1 MSTSDVKP
9 TRMELIETKRKIKLK
24 SGYKLLKMKR
34 DGLIMEFF
42 ELLPKVKD
50 LRSQL
55 SVLYSDAM
63 EKLAIAVAADGKT
76 ALESAANC
84 LNKAP
89 EVELSSKNIM
99 GVVVPSVEVT
109 AVEKSLEDRGYGLIG
124 TSIRVDE
131 AVHAFEKLSEM
142 IILAAEGE
150 TTMKKL
156 LDEIESTKRRV
167 NALEFKVIPNL
178 EEVAK
183 YISFRLEELEKKAFS
198 VFKTYQRIM
207 DWLIEQ
213 IEDPDKRV
221 RLFKTMVIISQG
233 MVVLGILIFIWLFKV
248 SAFQSI

>member
-9 TRMELIETKRKIKLK
+9 TRMELIETKRKIKLSK

-50 LRSQL
+50 LRGQL
-55 SVLYSDAM
+55 SDLYVDAM

-89 EVELSSKNIM
+89 EVELSSNNIM
-99 GVVVPSVEVT
+99 GVVVPAVKVT
-109 AVEKSLEDRGYGLIG
+109 PVEKSLEDRGYGLVG

-183 YISFRLEELEKKAFS
+183 YISFRLEELERESIFGLK
-198 VFKTYQRIM
+198 RI
-207 DWLIEQ
+207 
-213 IEDPDKRV
+213 K
-221 RLFKTMVIISQG
+221 G
-233 MVVLGILIFIWLFKV
+233 
-248 SAFQSI
+248 

>member
-1 MSTSDVKP
+1 MSIADVKP
-9 TRMELIETKRKIKLK
+9 TRMELIETKRKIKLSK

-50 LRSQL
+50 LRGQL
-55 SVLYSDAM
+55 SELYKDAM
-63 EKLAIAVAADGKT
+63 EKLSIAVAADGKT

-84 LNKAP
+84 LNKPP

-99 GVVVPSVEVT
+99 GVVVPTVKVT
-109 AVEKSLEDRGYGLIG
+109 PVEKSLEDRGYGLVG

-142 IILAAEGE
+142 VILAAEGE

-178 EEVAK
+178 EEIAK
-183 YISFRLEELEKKAFS
+183 YISFRLEELERESIFGLK
-198 VFKTYQRIM
+198 RI
-207 DWLIEQ
+207 
-213 IEDPDKRV
+213 K
-221 RLFKTMVIISQG
+221 G
-233 MVVLGILIFIWLFKV
+233 
-248 SAFQSI
+248 

>member
-1 MSTSDVKP
+1 MSIADVKP
-9 TRMELIETKRKIKLK
+9 TRMELIETKRKIKLSK
-24 SGYKLLKMKR
+24 GGYKLLKMKR

-50 LRSQL
+50 LRNQL
-55 SVLYSDAM
+55 SVRYIDAM
-63 EKLAIAVAADGKT
+63 EKLSIAVAADGKT

-84 LNKAP
+84 LNKSP

-99 GVVVPSVEVT
+99 GVVVPSVKVT

-142 IILAAEGE
+142 VILAAEGE
-150 TTMKKL
+150 TTMKKI

-178 EEVAK
+178 EEIAK
-183 YISFRLEELEKKAFS
+183 YISFRLEELERESIFGLK
-198 VFKTYQRIM
+198 RI
-207 DWLIEQ
+207 
-213 IEDPDKRV
+213 KN
-221 RLFKTMVIISQG
+221 
-233 MVVLGILIFIWLFKV
+233 
-248 SAFQSI
+248 

>member
-9 TRMELIETKRKIKLK
+9 TRMELIETKRKIKLSK

-55 SVLYSDAM
+55 SELYSDAM

-156 LDEIESTKRRV
+156 LDEIESTKLRV

-178 EEVAK
+178 EEIAK
-183 YISFRLEELEKKAFS
+183 YISFRLEELERESIFGLK
-198 VFKTYQRIM
+198 RI
-207 DWLIEQ
+207 
-213 IEDPDKRV
+213 K
-221 RLFKTMVIISQG
+221 G
-233 MVVLGILIFIWLFKV
+233 
-248 SAFQSI
+248 

>member
-9 TRMELIETKRKIKLK
+9 TRMELIETKRKIKLSK

-55 SVLYSDAM
+55 SELYTNAM
-63 EKLAIAVAADGKT
+63 GKLAIAVAADGKI

-89 EVELSSKNIM
+89 EVKLSSKNIM

-183 YISFRLEELEKKAFS
+183 YISFRLEELERESIFGLK
-198 VFKTYQRIM
+198 RI
-207 DWLIEQ
+207 
-213 IEDPDKRV
+213 K
-221 RLFKTMVIISQG
+221 G
-233 MVVLGILIFIWLFKV
+233 
-248 SAFQSI
+248 

>member
-1 MSTSDVKP
+1 MSIADVKP
-9 TRMELIETKRKIKLK
+9 TRMELIETRRKIKLSK
-24 SGYKLLKMKR
+24 GGYKLLKMKR

-50 LRSQL
+50 LRNQL
-55 SVLYSDAM
+55 SELYKDAM
-63 EKLAIAVAADGKT
+63 EKLSIAVAADGKI

-84 LNKAP
+84 LNKSP

-99 GVVVPSVEVT
+99 GVVVPSVKVT

-150 TTMKKL
+150 TTMKKI

-178 EEVAK
+178 EEIAK
-183 YISFRLEELEKKAFS
+183 YISFRLEELERESIFGLK
-198 VFKTYQRIM
+198 RI
-207 DWLIEQ
+207 
-213 IEDPDKRV
+213 KN
-221 RLFKTMVIISQG
+221 
-233 MVVLGILIFIWLFKV
+233 
-248 SAFQSI
+248 

>member
-1 MSTSDVKP
+1 MSTADVKP
-9 TRMELIETKRKIKLK
+9 TRMELIETKRKIKLSK

-50 LRSQL
+50 LRGQL
-55 SVLYSDAM
+55 SELYKDAM

-89 EVELSSKNIM
+89 EVELSSNNIM
-99 GVVVPSVEVT
+99 GVVVPAVKVSP
-109 AVEKSLEDRGYGLIG
+109 VEKSLEDRGYGLVG

-142 IILAAEGE
+142 VILAAEGE

-183 YISFRLEELEKKAFS
+183 YISFRLEELERESIFGLK
-198 VFKTYQRIM
+198 RI
-207 DWLIEQ
+207 
-213 IEDPDKRV
+213 K
-221 RLFKTMVIISQG
+221 G
-233 MVVLGILIFIWLFKV
+233 
-248 SAFQSI
+248 

>member
-1 MSTSDVKP
+1 MSIADVKP
-9 TRMELIETKRKIKLK
+9 TRMELIETKRKIKLSK

-50 LRSQL
+50 LRGQL
-55 SVLYSDAM
+55 SELYKDAM

-89 EVELSSKNIM
+89 EVELSSNNIM
-99 GVVVPSVEVT
+99 GVVVPAVKVSP
-109 AVEKSLEDRGYGLIG
+109 VEKSLEDRGYGLVG

-142 IILAAEGE
+142 VILAAEGE
-150 TTMKKL
+150 TTMRKL

-178 EEVAK
+178 EEIAK
-183 YISFRLEELEKKAFS
+183 YISFRLEELERESIFGLK
-198 VFKTYQRIM
+198 RI
-207 DWLIEQ
+207 
-213 IEDPDKRV
+213 K
-221 RLFKTMVIISQG
+221 G
-233 MVVLGILIFIWLFKV
+233 
-248 SAFQSI
+248 

>member
-1 MSTSDVKP
+1 MSIADVKP
-9 TRMELIETKRKIKLK
+9 TRMELIETKRMIKLSK
-24 SGYKLLKMKR
+24 GGYKLLKMKR

-50 LRSQL
+50 LRNQL
-55 SVLYSDAM
+55 SELYKDAM
-63 EKLAIAVAADGKT
+63 EKLSLAVAADGKT

-84 LNKAP
+84 LNKSP

-99 GVVVPSVEVT
+99 GVVVPSVKVT

-150 TTMKKL
+150 TTMKKI

-178 EEVAK
+178 EEIAK
-183 YISFRLEELEKKAFS
+183 YISFRLEELERESIFGLK
-198 VFKTYQRIM
+198 RI
-207 DWLIEQ
+207 
-213 IEDPDKRV
+213 KN
-221 RLFKTMVIISQG
+221 
-233 MVVLGILIFIWLFKV
+233 
-248 SAFQSI
+248 

>member
-1 MSTSDVKP
+1 
-9 TRMELIETKRKIKLK
+9 MELIETKRKIKLSK
-24 SGYKLLKMKR
+24 GGYKLLKMKR

-55 SVLYSDAM
+55 SELYKDAM
-63 EKLAIAVAADGKT
+63 EKLSIAVAADGKT

-84 LNKAP
+84 LNKSP

-99 GVVVPSVEVT
+99 GVVVPSVKVT

-150 TTMKKL
+150 TTMKKI

-178 EEVAK
+178 EEIAK
-183 YISFRLEELEKKAFS
+183 YISFRLEELERESIFGLK
-198 VFKTYQRIM
+198 RI
-207 DWLIEQ
+207 
-213 IEDPDKRV
+213 KN
-221 RLFKTMVIISQG
+221 
-233 MVVLGILIFIWLFKV
+233 
-248 SAFQSI
+248 

>member
-1 MSTSDVKP
+1 MSIADVKP
-9 TRMELIETKRKIKLK
+9 TRMELIETRRKIKLSK
-24 SGYKLLKMKR
+24 GGYKLLKMKR

-50 LRSQL
+50 LRNQL
-55 SVLYSDAM
+55 SALYISAM
-63 EKLAIAVAADGKT
+63 EKLSIAVAAEGKT

-84 LNKAP
+84 LNKSP

-99 GVVVPSVEVT
+99 GVVVPSVKVT
-109 AVEKSLEDRGYGLIG
+109 SVEKSLEDRGYGLIG

-150 TTMKKL
+150 TTMKKI

-178 EEVAK
+178 EEIAK
-183 YISFRLEELEKKAFS
+183 YISFRLEELERESIFGLK
-198 VFKTYQRIM
+198 RI
-207 DWLIEQ
+207 
-213 IEDPDKRV
+213 KN
-221 RLFKTMVIISQG
+221 
-233 MVVLGILIFIWLFKV
+233 
-248 SAFQSI
+248 

>member
-9 TRMELIETKRKIKLK
+9 TRMELIETKRKIKLSK
-24 SGYKLLKMKR
+24 GGYKLLKMKR

-50 LRSQL
+50 LRGQL
-55 SVLYSDAM
+55 SNLYKDAV
-63 EKLAIAVAADGKT
+63 EKLSIAVAADGKT
-76 ALESAANC
+76 ALETAANC

-89 EVELSSKNIM
+89 EVELSSNNIM
-99 GVVVPSVEVT
+99 GVVVPAVKVT
-109 AVEKSLEDRGYGLIG
+109 PVEKSLEDRGYGLVG

-183 YISFRLEELEKKAFS
+183 YISFRLEELERESIFGLK
-198 VFKTYQRIM
+198 RI
-207 DWLIEQ
+207 
-213 IEDPDKRV
+213 K
-221 RLFKTMVIISQG
+221 S
-233 MVVLGILIFIWLFKV
+233 
-248 SAFQSI
+248 

>member
-9 TRMELIETKRKIKLK
+9 TRMELIETKRKIKLSK
-24 SGYKLLKMKR
+24 GGYKLLKMKR

-50 LRSQL
+50 LRGQL
-55 SVLYSDAM
+55 SELYKDAM
-63 EKLAIAVAADGKT
+63 EKLSVAIAADGKT

-89 EVELSSKNIM
+89 EVELSSNNIM
-99 GVVVPSVEVT
+99 GVVVPAVKVT
-109 AVEKSLEDRGYGLIG
+109 PVEKSLEDRGYGLVG

-183 YISFRLEELEKKAFS
+183 YISFRLEELERESIFGLK
-198 VFKTYQRIM
+198 RI
-207 DWLIEQ
+207 
-213 IEDPDKRV
+213 K
-221 RLFKTMVIISQG
+221 G
-233 MVVLGILIFIWLFKV
+233 
-248 SAFQSI
+248 

>member
-1 MSTSDVKP
+1 MSISDVKP
-9 TRMELIETKRKIKLK
+9 TRMELIETKRKIKLSK

-55 SVLYSDAM
+55 SVLYSNAM

-183 YISFRLEELEKKAFS
+183 YISFRLEELERESIFGLK
-198 VFKTYQRIM
+198 RI
-207 DWLIEQ
+207 
-213 IEDPDKRV
+213 K
-221 RLFKTMVIISQG
+221 G
-233 MVVLGILIFIWLFKV
+233 
-248 SAFQSI
+248 

>member
-9 TRMELIETKRKIKLK
+9 TRMELIETKRKIKLSK

-55 SVLYSDAM
+55 SELYSDAM

-131 AVHAFEKLSEM
+131 EVHAFEKLSEM

-178 EEVAK
+178 EEIAK
-183 YISFRLEELEKKAFS
+183 YISFRLEELERESIFGLK
-198 VFKTYQRIM
+198 RI
-207 DWLIEQ
+207 
-213 IEDPDKRV
+213 K
-221 RLFKTMVIISQG
+221 G
-233 MVVLGILIFIWLFKV
+233 
-248 SAFQSI
+248 

>member
-1 MSTSDVKP
+1 MSIADVKP
-9 TRMELIETKRKIKLK
+9 TRMELIETRRKIKLSK
-24 SGYKLLKMKR
+24 GGYKLLKMKR

-50 LRSQL
+50 LRNQL
-55 SVLYSDAM
+55 SALYMSAM
-63 EKLAIAVAADGKT
+63 EKLSIAVAAEGTT

-84 LNKAP
+84 LNKSP

-99 GVVVPSVEVT
+99 GVVVPSVKVT

-150 TTMKKL
+150 TTMKKI

-178 EEVAK
+178 EEIAK
-183 YISFRLEELEKKAFS
+183 YISFRLEELERESIFGLK
-198 VFKTYQRIM
+198 RI
-207 DWLIEQ
+207 
-213 IEDPDKRV
+213 KN
-221 RLFKTMVIISQG
+221 
-233 MVVLGILIFIWLFKV
+233 
-248 SAFQSI
+248 

>member
-1 MSTSDVKP
+1 MTIADVKP
-9 TRMELIETKRKIKLK
+9 TRMELIETKRKIKLSK
-24 SGYKLLKMKR
+24 GGYKLLKMKR

-55 SVLYSDAM
+55 SKLYTDAM
-63 EKLAIAVAADGKT
+63 EKLAIAVAADGKN

-131 AVHAFEKLSEM
+131 AVHSFEKLSEM

-178 EEVAK
+178 EEIAK
-183 YISFRLEELEKKAFS
+183 YISFRLEELERESIFGLK
-198 VFKTYQRIM
+198 RI
-207 DWLIEQ
+207 
-213 IEDPDKRV
+213 K
-221 RLFKTMVIISQG
+221 G
-233 MVVLGILIFIWLFKV
+233 
-248 SAFQSI
+248 

>member
-1 MSTSDVKP
+1 MSIADVKP
-9 TRMELIETKRKIKLK
+9 TRMELIETKRKIKLSK

-55 SVLYSDAM
+55 SELYKDAM
-63 EKLAIAVAADGKT
+63 DKLSIAVAADGKT

-89 EVELSSKNIM
+89 EVKLSSKNIM
-99 GVVVPSVEVT
+99 GVVVPAVDVT
-109 AVEKSLEDRGYGLIG
+109 PVEKSLEDRGYGLIG

-131 AVHAFEKLSEM
+131 AVHSFEKLSEM

-150 TTMKKL
+150 TTMKKI

-178 EEVAK
+178 EEISK
-183 YISFRLEELEKKAFS
+183 YISFRLEELERESIFGLK
-198 VFKTYQRIM
+198 RI
-207 DWLIEQ
+207 
-213 IEDPDKRV
+213 KN
-221 RLFKTMVIISQG
+221 
-233 MVVLGILIFIWLFKV
+233 
-248 SAFQSI
+248 

>member
-9 TRMELIETKRKIKLK
+9 TRMELIETKRKIKLSK

-55 SVLYSDAM
+55 SELYTTAM
-63 EKLAIAVAADGKT
+63 EKLAIAVAADGKI

-89 EVELSSKNIM
+89 EVKLSSKNIM

-183 YISFRLEELEKKAFS
+183 YISFRLEELERESIFGLK
-198 VFKTYQRIM
+198 RI
-207 DWLIEQ
+207 
-213 IEDPDKRV
+213 K
-221 RLFKTMVIISQG
+221 G
-233 MVVLGILIFIWLFKV
+233 
-248 SAFQSI
+248 

>member
-9 TRMELIETKRKIKLK
+9 TRMELIETKRKIKLSK

-55 SVLYSDAM
+55 SDLYSDAM

-178 EEVAK
+178 EEIAK
-183 YISFRLEELEKKAFS
+183 YISFRLEELERESIFGLK
-198 VFKTYQRIM
+198 RI
-207 DWLIEQ
+207 
-213 IEDPDKRV
+213 K
-221 RLFKTMVIISQG
+221 G
-233 MVVLGILIFIWLFKV
+233 
-248 SAFQSI
+248 

>member
-1 MSTSDVKP
+1 MNIADVKP
-9 TRMELIETKRKIKLK
+9 TRMELIETKRKIKLSK
-24 SGYKLLKMKR
+24 GGYKLLKMKR

-50 LRSQL
+50 LRNQL
-55 SVLYSDAM
+55 STLYKDAM
-63 EKLAIAVAADGKT
+63 EKLSVAVAADGKT

-84 LNKAP
+84 LNKSP

-99 GVVVPSVEVT
+99 GVVVPSVKVT

-150 TTMKKL
+150 TTMKKI

-167 NALEFKVIPNL
+167 NALEFKVIPSL
-178 EEVAK
+178 EEIAK
-183 YISFRLEELEKKAFS
+183 YISFRLEELERESIFGLK
-198 VFKTYQRIM
+198 RI
-207 DWLIEQ
+207 
-213 IEDPDKRV
+213 KN
-221 RLFKTMVIISQG
+221 
-233 MVVLGILIFIWLFKV
+233 
-248 SAFQSI
+248 

>member
-9 TRMELIETKRKIKLK
+9 TRMELIETKRKIKLSK

-55 SVLYSDAM
+55 SLLYSDAM

-183 YISFRLEELEKKAFS
+183 YISFRLEELERESIFGLK
-198 VFKTYQRIM
+198 RI
-207 DWLIEQ
+207 
-213 IEDPDKRV
+213 K
-221 RLFKTMVIISQG
+221 G
-233 MVVLGILIFIWLFKV
+233 
-248 SAFQSI
+248 

>member
-9 TRMELIETKRKIKLK
+9 TRMELIETKRKIKLSK

-55 SVLYSDAM
+55 SALYSDAM

-109 AVEKSLEDRGYGLIG
+109 AVEKSLEVRGYGLIG

-167 NALEFKVIPNL
+167 NALEFKVIPSL
-178 EEVAK
+178 EEIAK
-183 YISFRLEELEKKAFS
+183 YISFRLEELERESIFGLK
-198 VFKTYQRIM
+198 RI
-207 DWLIEQ
+207 
-213 IEDPDKRV
+213 K
-221 RLFKTMVIISQG
+221 G
-233 MVVLGILIFIWLFKV
+233 
-248 SAFQSI
+248 

>member
-9 TRMELIETKRKIKLK
+9 TRMELIETKRKIKLSK
-24 SGYKLLKMKR
+24 GGYKLLKMKR

-50 LRSQL
+50 LRGQL
-55 SVLYSDAM
+55 SELYKDAM
-63 EKLAIAVAADGKT
+63 EKLSVAIAADGKT

-89 EVELSSKNIM
+89 EVELSSNNIM
-99 GVVVPSVEVT
+99 GVVVPAVKVT
-109 AVEKSLEDRGYGLIG
+109 PVEKSLEDRGYGLVG

-131 AVHAFEKLSEM
+131 AVHSFEKLSEM

-178 EEVAK
+178 EEIAK
-183 YISFRLEELEKKAFS
+183 YISFRLEELERESIFGLK
-198 VFKTYQRIM
+198 RI
-207 DWLIEQ
+207 
-213 IEDPDKRV
+213 K
-221 RLFKTMVIISQG
+221 S
-233 MVVLGILIFIWLFKV
+233 
-248 SAFQSI
+248 

>member
-1 MSTSDVKP
+1 
-9 TRMELIETKRKIKLK
+9 MELIETKRKIKLSK

-50 LRSQL
+50 LRGQL
-55 SVLYSDAM
+55 SDLYVDAM

-99 GVVVPSVEVT
+99 GVVVPAVKVT
-109 AVEKSLEDRGYGLIG
+109 PVEKSLEDRGYGLVG

-183 YISFRLEELEKKAFS
+183 YISFRLEELERESIFGLK
-198 VFKTYQRIM
+198 RI
-207 DWLIEQ
+207 
-213 IEDPDKRV
+213 K
-221 RLFKTMVIISQG
+221 G
-233 MVVLGILIFIWLFKV
+233 
-248 SAFQSI
+248 